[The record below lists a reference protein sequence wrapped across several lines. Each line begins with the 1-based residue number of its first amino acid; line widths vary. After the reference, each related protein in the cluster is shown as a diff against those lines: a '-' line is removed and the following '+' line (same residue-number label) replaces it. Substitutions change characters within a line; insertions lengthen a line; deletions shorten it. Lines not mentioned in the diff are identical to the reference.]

1 MVCTIFQGPV
11 QLRFEKVQSGSLPP
25 KFGEVKYDAGPED
38 KFVSTRTILN
48 FQQMIIVKLFSIPC
62 ELSAGVN

>member
-38 KFVSTRTILN
+38 KFVSTCHLN
-48 FQQMIIVKLFSIPC
+48 P
-62 ELSAGVN
+62 